1 MQLIS
6 LVDKIDF
13 MQGRNFHMFLGYPG
27 FLLCDNKIYNLK
39 LDFIKATAAIVLLR
53 CNVVLAKF
61 TFPYLFDA
69 KYICSIESSRRRF
82 IE

>member
-39 LDFIKATAAIVLLR
+39 LDFIKSHCSNSTSEMQFCPCQVYIS
-53 CNVVLAKF
+53 
-61 TFPYLFDA
+61 LFV
-69 KYICSIESSRRRF
+69 
-82 IE
+82 